1 MQRNDPF
8 RFEIYSTF
16 AQFHLTLAMQLNPSN
31 DSFLLKK
38 VKDKDKVAFDELFRL
53 YYSQLSRFSYNIVRD
68 KSIAEEI
75 VQEFFISLWE
85 QTPMVTDSVKS
96 YFFRSIYNRSLNY
109 LEKVKTRT
117 RNEET
122 FATEQDQHTES
133 EPADEEQEL
142 HKRVSQAVD
151 ELPDKCKEIFML
163 CKYQEM
169 SYSEVSELLNI
180 SPKTVENQMG
190 IALKKLRERLLPFWI
205 KK

>member
-1 MQRNDPF
+1 
-8 RFEIYSTF
+8 
-16 AQFHLTLAMQLNPSN
+16 MQLSPSN
-31 DSFLLKK
+31 DSILLKK
-38 VKDKDKVAFDELFRL
+38 VKAKDKVAFDELFRL

-75 VQEFFISLWE
+75 AQEFFISLWE

-109 LEKVKTRT
+109 LEKAKTRT
-117 RNEET
+117 RNEDT
-122 FATEQDQHTES
+122 FATEQDHHTES
-133 EPADEEQEL
+133 EPADEEQEM

-163 CKYQEM
+163 CKYEEM

-190 IALKKLRERLLPFWI
+190 IALKKLRERLLPFWT